1 MMIMSSAD
9 STFFSLDEV
18 ATVIWLAADGH
29 TPLSDIARKI
39 SEQYDVSQAQAKLD
53 AEQFVD
59 DLSQHGILMVFDSP
73 IANSA
78 AQAQP

>member
-18 ATVIWLAADGH
+18 ATVIWLAADGR

-39 SEQYDVSQAQAKLD
+39 SEEYDVSQAQAKLD

-59 DLSQHGILMVFDSP
+59 DLSSHGILLVSDSP
-73 IANSA
+73 LANTA